1 MRDIA
6 AGLRLFGRAA
16 ARLARRPRLFAIG
29 VAPALI
35 TMVLFG
41 AGFVLLVLQ
50 LDELAHWLTPFA
62 ANWTAAARQSMQVLA
77 GIAVLIAAGMVGI
90 ISYTAVT
97 LLIGGPFY
105 EHLSSTVENRLG
117 AAPTS
122 AEPGGW
128 TLLVRGLRDSI
139 LLITASLGCAVPL
152 LVAGFVPLLGQTV
165 VPVLAVGAGSWL
177 LALEVVGVPLQRR
190 GLRLRDR
197 HCARAGGE
205 VHAWTPGVNQTLCGF
220 ALIRSRLGRYPHV
233 DWDDIRSES
242 GRHADVVRRV
252 CPRCMAGSRPRRDVR
267 RRRGQ
272 DARQPRRS

>member
-16 ARLARRPRLFAIG
+16 ALLARWPRLFAIG

-62 ANWTAAARQSMQVLA
+62 ANWTAAARQSVQVLA
-77 GIAVLIAAGMVGI
+77 GIAVLIAAGMVGT

-105 EHLSSTVENRLG
+105 EHLSSTVENWLG
-117 AAPTS
+117 GPPES

-165 VPVLAVGAGSWL
+165 VPVLAVVAGSWL

-190 GLRLRDR
+190 GLRLRGR
-197 HCARAGGE
+197 HRALRRRPLLTLGTTVPAYLLCVIPFAAVLVMPVAVVAGTLLARE
-205 VHAWTPGVNQTLCGF
+205 VHPPSAQVAC
-220 ALIRSRLGRYPHV
+220 R
-233 DWDDIRSES
+233 
-242 GRHADVVRRV
+242 
-252 CPRCMAGSRPRRDVR
+252 
-267 RRRGQ
+267 
-272 DARQPRRS
+272 